1 MRKLSLIPL
10 TLAGRSGR
18 LPSVNIAAAAQHVV
32 LADKVPV
39 LVTLGGDPLQSKGG
53 GNSLQTLDDDDDEDC
68 DTGDDDEDDPTSIP
82 PLPR

>member
-1 MRKLSLIPL
+1 MQKLSLIPL

-18 LPSVNIAAAAQHVV
+18 LPSVKIAAAAQHVV

-53 GNSLQTLDDDDDEDC
+53 GNSLQTLDDDDGEDC
-68 DTGDDDEDDPTSIP
+68 DTGDDEDDPTSSP